1 MSFCHFL
8 TAGIVFV
15 TRLLINIQHM
25 STTGKINV
33 QTENIFPIIKKFLY
47 SDNEIFLRELVSN
60 AVDAT
65 QKLKALASM
74 GEVKGDLGD
83 LKIEVEV
90 DKAGKTITIK
100 DKGIGMTKEDVEKYI
115 TQIAF
120 SGAEEFVNKYKDKV
134 DKNVVI
140 GHFGLGFYSA
150 FMVAK
155 KVEIYSLSYKEGAKA
170 VRWECDGS
178 PDYEI
183 EEISNRTQRGTNI
196 VLHIADDCEEY
207 LETFKIEGLLNKYC
221 KFLPVEIKFG
231 TRKDR
236 VTPEPKEGQKPEDV
250 KPEEIEVDNIINNPD
265 PAWTKKPADLK
276 DEDYKSFYRELYP
289 MQFEEPLFWIHLN
302 VDFPF
307 NLTGI
312 LYFPKLSNKLEM
324 PKDRIQLYSNQVFVT
339 DNVENIV
346 PDFLTLLRGV
356 IDSPDI
362 PLNVSRSYLQAD
374 SNVKKIAGHI
384 TKKVADKL
392 EELFKKE
399 RGDFEKKWDDIK
411 IFVQYG
417 MISDEKFYEK
427 AIKFALLK
435 TTDNKFYT
443 FEEFEN
449 LVKPVQTNKD
459 NKLVYL
465 YATNVNEQHAYI
477 DAAKNRGY
485 EVLLME
491 TMLDPH
497 YINQLEGKLKD
508 VSFVRVDSDTIDKLI
523 KKDENTVS
531 KITEDEQ
538 KKLQPIIE
546 EAISKDQFTVV
557 FENLSE
563 KDSPMLI
570 TRPEFMRRMKDM
582 NQLGGGSMG
591 FYGSMPDMYNLVV
604 NSNHPLISKILAESD
619 KEKQSTLAK
628 QAADLALLSQGLL
641 KGEKLTSFIKR
652 SVEMI

>member
-1 MSFCHFL
+1 MS
-8 TAGIVFV
+8 
-15 TRLLINIQHM
+15 
-25 STTGKINV
+25 TGKINV

-60 AVDAT
+60 ATDAT
-65 QKLKALASM
+65 QKLKALTSI
-74 GEVKGDLGD
+74 GEAKVELGD
-83 LKIEVEV
+83 VKIEVEV
-90 DKAGKTITIK
+90 DRSAKTITIK
-100 DKGIGMTKEDVEKYI
+100 DKGIGMTKEEIEKYI

-155 KVEIYSLSYKEGAKA
+155 KVEIFSLSYKEGAKA

-178 PDYEI
+178 PEYQI
-183 EEISNRTQRGTNI
+183 EEISNKTTRGTNI
-196 VLHIADDCEEY
+196 VLHIAEDCEEY
-207 LETFKIEGLLNKYC
+207 LEQGKIEGLLKKYC

-231 TRKDR
+231 TKKSYEPTGEKDDKGNDK
-236 VTPEPKEGQKPEDV
+236 TKEV
-250 KPEEIEVDNIINNPD
+250 EVDNIINNPN

-289 MQFEEPLFWIHLN
+289 MQFDEPLFHIHLN
-302 VDFPF
+302 VDYPF

-374 SNVKKIAGHI
+374 SNVKKISGHI

-392 EELFKKE
+392 EEIFKKDRAE
-399 RGDFEKKWDDIK
+399 FEKKWDDIK

-427 AIKFALLK
+427 AVKFSLVK
-435 TTDNKFYT
+435 TTEGAYHT

-449 LVKPVQTNKD
+449 KVKPVQTDKD
-459 NKLVYL
+459 KKLIYL
-465 YATNVNEQHAYI
+465 YATNVAEQHAYI
-477 DAAKNRGY
+477 DAAKSRGY
-485 EVLLME
+485 EVLLMD
-491 TMLDPH
+491 TVLDPH
-497 YINQLEGKLKD
+497 YINHLETKLKD
-508 VSFVRVDSDTIDKLI
+508 ISFVRVDADTVDKLI
-523 KKDENTVS
+523 IKDENTVS
-531 KITEDEQ
+531 KLTEDQQ
-538 KKLQPIIE
+538 KEIQPVIE
-546 EAISKDQFTVV
+546 ETISKDQFHVV

-563 KDSPMLI
+563 TDAPMLI

-582 NQLGGGSMG
+582 NALGGGGAMG
-591 FYGSMPDMYNLVV
+591 FMGNMPDMYNLVV
-604 NSNHPLISKILAESD
+604 NSNHPLIGRILNESD
-619 KEKQSTLAK
+619 SDKKKNLAK
-628 QAADLALLSQGLL
+628 QATDLALLSQGLL
-641 KGEKLTSFIKR
+641 KGESLTKFIKR
-652 SVEMI
+652 SVELI

>member
-1 MSFCHFL
+1 
-8 TAGIVFV
+8 
-15 TRLLINIQHM
+15 M
-25 STTGKINV
+25 STATAGKINV

-65 QKLKALASM
+65 QKLKALSRL

-83 LKIEVEV
+83 LKIEVDV
-90 DKAGKTITIK
+90 DKSAKTITIK
-100 DKGIGMTKEDVEKYI
+100 DKGIGMTAEEIEKYI

-155 KVEIYSLSYKEGAKA
+155 KVEIFSLSYKDGAKA

-178 PDYEI
+178 PEYQM
-183 EEISNRTQRGTNI
+183 EEISNRTVRGTNI

-207 LETFKIEGLLNKYC
+207 LESQKIEGLLKKYC
-221 KFLPVEIKFG
+221 RFLPVEIKFG
-231 TRKDR
+231 TKKQWNK
-236 VTPEPKEGQKPEDV
+236 PEPKEGEKPEDV
-250 KPEEIEVDNIINNPD
+250 KEVETEVDNIINNPN

-276 DEDYKSFYRELYP
+276 DEDYKAFYHELYP
-289 MQFEEPLFWIHLN
+289 MQFEEPLFHIHLN
-302 VDFPF
+302 VDYPF

-312 LYFPKLSNKLEM
+312 LYFPKLTNKLEM

-374 SNVKKIAGHI
+374 GNVKKISSHI

-399 RGDFEKKWDDIK
+399 REDFEKKWDDIK

-417 MISDEKFYEK
+417 MISDEKFYER
-427 AIKFALLK
+427 AEKFALLK
-435 TTDNKFYT
+435 TTEGKYFT
-443 FEEFEN
+443 FEEFR
-449 LVKPVQTNKD
+449 VKVKALQTDKD
-459 NKLVYL
+459 KKLVYL
-465 YATNVNEQHAYI
+465 YATNVAEQHAYI
-477 DAAKNRGY
+477 DAAKSRGY

-497 YINQLEGKLKD
+497 YINHLESKLKD
-508 VSFVRVDSDTIDKLI
+508 VSFVRVDADTVDKLI
-523 KKDENTVS
+523 KKEENTIS
-531 KITEDEQ
+531 KLTEDEQ
-538 KKLQPIIE
+538 KALQPVIE
-546 EAISKDQFTVV
+546 EAVNKDQFNVV

-563 KDSPMLI
+563 SDAPMLI

-582 NQLGGGSMG
+582 NQLGGGGMG
-591 FYGSMPDMYNLVV
+591 FYGNMPDMYNLVV
-604 NSNHPLISKILAESD
+604 NSNHPLISRILKEGD

-628 QAADLALLSQGLL
+628 QTADLALLSQGLL
-641 KGEKLTSFIKR
+641 KGEKLTNFIKR
-652 SVEMI
+652 SVELI